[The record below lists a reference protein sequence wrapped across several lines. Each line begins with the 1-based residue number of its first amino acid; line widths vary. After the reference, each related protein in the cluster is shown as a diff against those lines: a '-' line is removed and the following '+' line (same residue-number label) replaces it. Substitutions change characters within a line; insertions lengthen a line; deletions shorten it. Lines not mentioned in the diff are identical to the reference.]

1 MGRRSDMFTLRSRR
15 LLTKLLGRNEHGLA
29 FVHQVNDLSQQQV
42 RGITN
47 KSLFQFQ
54 STGVM
59 DPDVAK
65 VDAALKKAIA
75 VAKSRGFDPEVELS
89 PQQYASHMRR
99 WIDGYFK
106 KLAKHPAYESAVAG
120 CKHEELM
127 VPVEEGEG
135 RQVCVL
141 VHTPTHLAESSTTN
155 AGLVYAHG
163 GAVLSGSAHLYKPH
177 LSLHAINL
185 GIPVFNVDY
194 RLAPESKCPQQAIDF
209 SSVLSHLS
217 SNAGSFGL
225 DPQRLAAA
233 GESGGGYVCMSA
245 LLHLAMRGQ
254 TGLVKL
260 ALPIVPMLSDY
271 FLTTSPLSM
280 TEEERSNV
288 AGMRSSWKALAQ
300 DLEAQWDSPILFPD
314 KAPQELLANLPPTVV
329 ISAEFDMF
337 ITETERFVGKLR
349 RAGSLADFCCM
360 PGIGHGHFFDAS
372 LACHHRFHEHFKLAI
387 DKYLLE

>member
-1 MGRRSDMFTLRSRR
+1 MFSLRSRR
-15 LLTKLLGRNEHGLA
+15 LLTKLLARNDHGQIKDPL
-29 FVHQVNDLSQQQV
+29 LSEKQV
-42 RGITN
+42 RGMSN
-47 KSLFQFQ
+47 KSLFQFHP
-54 STGVM
+54 TGAM

-75 VAKSRGFDPEVELS
+75 AAKSRGFDPEVELT
-89 PQQYASHMRR
+89 PQQYATHMRR

-106 KLAKHPAYESAVAG
+106 KLARHPAYESAVAS
-120 CKHEELM
+120 CNHEELM
-127 VPVEEGEG
+127 IPVEEGEG
-135 RQVCVL
+135 GQVRVL
-141 VHTPTHLAESSTTN
+141 VHTPAHLSGGAKSI

-163 GAVLSGSAHLYKPH
+163 GAVLSGSANLYKPH
-177 LSLHAINL
+177 LSLLAINC
-185 GIPVFNVDY
+185 GMPVFNVDY

-209 SSVLSHLS
+209 SSVLTHLA
-217 SNAGSFGL
+217 SNADSFGL

-280 TEEERSNV
+280 TEEERSNM

-337 ITETERFVGKLR
+337 ITETERFVGKLQ

-372 LACHHRFHEHFKLAI
+372 LACHHRFHKHFKLAI